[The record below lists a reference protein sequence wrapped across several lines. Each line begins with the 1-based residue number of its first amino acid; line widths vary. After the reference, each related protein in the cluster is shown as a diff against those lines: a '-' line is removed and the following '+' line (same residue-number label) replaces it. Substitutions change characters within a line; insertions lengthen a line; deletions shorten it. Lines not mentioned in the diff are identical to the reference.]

1 MRARPRT
8 QHRAVQRAPT
18 AQGFVLLEALY
29 TSGMSIVDRIK
40 RLFGGEGRNVDT
52 HDTRIDKL
60 TSTREGQALTQNEG
74 GGIPPGYLPTGV
86 DEGRPKK

>member
-1 MRARPRT
+1 
-8 QHRAVQRAPT
+8 
-18 AQGFVLLEALY
+18 
-29 TSGMSIVDRIK
+29 MSIIERIK
-40 RLFGGEGRNVDT
+40 RMFSGADRTVDT
-52 HDTRIDKL
+52 DSMRIDKL